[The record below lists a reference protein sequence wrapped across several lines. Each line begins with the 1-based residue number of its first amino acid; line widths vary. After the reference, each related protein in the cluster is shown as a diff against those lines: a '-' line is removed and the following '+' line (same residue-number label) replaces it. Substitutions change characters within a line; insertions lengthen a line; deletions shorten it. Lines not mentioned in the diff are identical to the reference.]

1 MIVIGLTGGIGS
13 GKSTVSE
20 SFVDRGAILID
31 ADRIVKELQRPG
43 AFVHSEMVK
52 HFGQGILNDDETLDR
67 QAVAEIV
74 FSDKDRLR
82 QLNEIVHPPVNRE
95 IRRRIREQTDTD
107 NLLVLDIPLLVEGIL
122 AGGPPRYIVS
132 GILVVDTP
140 SEVAVQR
147 LVEHRGFAEEDAR
160 ARIKAQVS
168 RERRL
173 ELADFVIDN
182 SVKLNELE
190 SQVALAFDWA
200 KTLPDTDPTP
210 EPAEE
215 SH

>member
-1 MIVIGLTGGIGS
+1 M
-13 GKSTVSE
+13 
-20 SFVDRGAILID
+20 
-31 ADRIVKELQRPG
+31 
-43 AFVHSEMVK
+43 
-52 HFGQGILNDDETLDR
+52 
-67 QAVAEIV
+67 
-74 FSDKDRLR
+74 
-82 QLNEIVHPPVNRE
+82 
-95 IRRRIREQTDTD
+95 
-107 NLLVLDIPLLVEGIL
+107 
-122 AGGPPRYIVS
+122 S

-140 SEVAVQR
+140 SEVSVQR
-147 LVEHRGFAEEDAR
+147 LVEHRGFSEEDAR
-160 ARIKAQVS
+160 ARIEAQVS

-182 SVKLNELE
+182 SVRLNELE

>member
-13 GKSTVSE
+13 GKSTVSN

-31 ADRIVKELQRPG
+31 ADQIVKELQQPG

-52 HFGQGILNDDETLDR
+52 QFGQGILNDDETLDR

-95 IRRRIREQTDTD
+95 IRSRIREQTDTD

-132 GILVVDTP
+132 GILVVDAP
-140 SEVAVQR
+140 SELAVQR

-168 RERRL
+168 RERRI

-182 SVKLNELE
+182 SVRLDELE

-210 EPAEE
+210 EPPDENY
-215 SH
+215 

>member
-13 GKSTVSE
+13 GKSTVSN

-31 ADRIVKELQRPG
+31 ADQIVKELQLPG

-52 HFGQGILNDDETLDR
+52 YFGQGILNDDETLDR

-132 GILVVDTP
+132 GILVVDAP
-140 SEVAVQR
+140 SELAVQR

-168 RERRL
+168 RERRI

-182 SVKLNELE
+182 SVRLDELE

-210 EPAEE
+210 EPPDENY
-215 SH
+215 

>member
-1 MIVIGLTGGIGS
+1 VIVIGLTGGIGS
-13 GKSTVSE
+13 GKSTVSN

-31 ADRIVKELQRPG
+31 ADQIVKELQQPG

-52 HFGQGILNDDETLDR
+52 QFGQGILNDDETLDR

-95 IRRRIREQTDTD
+95 IRSRIREQTDTD

-132 GILVVDTP
+132 GILVVDAP
-140 SEVAVQR
+140 SELAVQR

-168 RERRL
+168 RERRI

-182 SVKLNELE
+182 SVRLDELE

-210 EPAEE
+210 EPPDENY
-215 SH
+215 